1 MTKEKFLIESQFLY
15 YEYNNSEVIFNLLNE
30 KVKIKVIKSKI
41 KENDNLYD
49 YELEWMIKHLPK
61 LIKKWILTTLKE
73 GEVLTEDELNLLDTE
88 HKLLYYETI
97 YKYCVEDDD
106 LDDWN
111 ENFKSEYDL
120 LKAKMRDEKIDKILN
135 D

>member
-30 KVKIKVIKSKI
+30 KAKIKVIKFKI

-49 YELEWMIKHLPK
+49 HELKWMIKHLPK

-73 GEVLTEDELNLLDTE
+73 GEILTKDELNLLDTE

-111 ENFKSEYDL
+111 ENFKQEFDL